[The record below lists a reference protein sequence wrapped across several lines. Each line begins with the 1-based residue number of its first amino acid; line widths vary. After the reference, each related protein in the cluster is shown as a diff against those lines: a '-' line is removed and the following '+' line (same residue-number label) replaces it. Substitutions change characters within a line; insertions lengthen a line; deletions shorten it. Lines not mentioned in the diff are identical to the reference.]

1 MQPIL
6 ATAFIG
12 LLTNAALVDEGIE
25 YKQLLLFL
33 LSFIGSD
40 N

>member
-1 MQPIL
+1 ML
-6 ATAFIG
+6 ATAFTG
-12 LLTNAALVDEGIE
+12 LFTNVELVDEGIE